1 MEVTQLE
8 SIKKDLKHIS
18 LFQHCTPAQL
28 EEIIAVTTCSLFKK
42 GQTIF
47 NDGNFPQGTYYVN
60 KGVMKLVRTNN
71 EGKEQI
77 LRFAKTG
84 DFIGYRALIAEEAF
98 VATAICIEETIV
110 CFIPRNIF
118 IKILDENHGMTKE
131 VMKTLSHD
139 LGVVEAR
146 VQSLAQKSVRERL
159 AETLLFLQQTFS
171 GSAASDHQED
181 GVIHI
186 TLPREDIANIVGTA
200 TETIIR
206 LLSEFKHDKYIELDG
221 KKIKIINRQKLEKIS
236 TASV

>member
-8 SIKKDLKHIS
+8 SIKKDLKNIS

-28 EEIIAVTTCSLFKK
+28 DEINAATTCSLFKK

-60 KGVMKLVRTNN
+60 KGVLKLVRTNN

-77 LRFAKTG
+77 LRFAKNG
-84 DFIGYRALIAEEAF
+84 DFIGYRALIAEEPF
-98 VATAICIEETIV
+98 VATAICIEETVV
-110 CFIPRNIF
+110 CFIPRNVF

-131 VMKTLSHD
+131 VMKSLSHD
-139 LGVVEAR
+139 LGVVEER

-171 GSAASDHQED
+171 GSSSSDQED

-221 KKIKIINRQKLEKIS
+221 KKIKIINKQKLEKIS

>member
-1 MEVTQLE
+1 MEVAQLE

-77 LRFAKTG
+77 LRFAKAG
-84 DFIGYRALIAEEAF
+84 DFIGYRALIAEEPF

-131 VMKTLSHD
+131 VMKSLSHD

-171 GSAASDHQED
+171 GSNNSDHED

-221 KKIKIINRQKLEKIS
+221 
-236 TASV
+236 

>member
-1 MEVTQLE
+1 MESFQPESIRNDLKSVTLFQYCTPTQL
-8 SIKKDLKHIS
+8 D
-18 LFQHCTPAQL
+18 
-28 EEIIAVTTCSLFKK
+28 EIIQATTCNIFKK
-42 GQTIF
+42 GQAIF

-60 KGVMKLVRTNN
+60 RGVLKLVRTNN

-77 LRFAKTG
+77 LRFAKAG
-84 DFIGYRALIAEEAF
+84 EFIGYRALIAEEPF
-98 VATAICIEETIV
+98 VATAICVEETIA
-110 CFIPRNIF
+110 CFIPKNVF
-118 IKILDENHGMTKE
+118 IKILDENHAMTKE
-131 VMKTLSHD
+131 VMRSLSHD
-139 LGVVEAR
+139 LGVVEER

-159 AETLLFLQQTFS
+159 AETLLFLHQTFNAN
-171 GSAASDHQED
+171 GHAED

-221 KKIKIINRQKLEKIS
+221 KKIKILNKAKLEKIS

>member
-28 EEIIAVTTCSLFKK
+28 EEIISVTTCSMFKK

-77 LRFAKTG
+77 LRFAKAG
-84 DFIGYRALIAEEAF
+84 DFIGYRALIAEEPF

-131 VMKTLSHD
+131 VMRSLSHD

-171 GSAASDHQED
+171 GSGNSDQED

-221 KKIKIINRQKLEKIS
+221 KKIKIINKQKLEKIS
-236 TASV
+236 SASV

>member
-84 DFIGYRALIAEEAF
+84 DFIGYRALIAEEPF

-171 GSAASDHQED
+171 GSATSDHED

-221 KKIKIINRQKLEKIS
+221 KKIKIINKQKLEKIS

>member
-1 MEVTQLE
+1 MEVTQLDL
-8 SIKKDLKHIS
+8 IKKELRNIR

-28 EEIIAVTTCSLFKK
+28 EEILSATTCSMFKK
-42 GQTIF
+42 GQAIF

-84 DFIGYRALIAEEAF
+84 DFIGYRALIAEEPF
-98 VATAICIEETIV
+98 VASAICIEETIV
-110 CFIPRNIF
+110 CFIPRATF
-118 IKILDENHGMTKE
+118 FKILNENHGMTKE
-131 VMKTLSHD
+131 VMKSLSHD
-139 LGVVEAR
+139 LGVVEER

-159 AETLLFLQQTFS
+159 AETLLFLQHTFS
-171 GSAASDHQED
+171 NAANSDLED

-221 KKIKIINRQKLEKIS
+221 KKIKIINKQKLEKIS

>member
-1 MEVTQLE
+1 MEATQLDL
-8 SIKKDLKHIS
+8 IRKDLKTIG
-18 LFQHCTPAQL
+18 LFQHCTPTQL
-28 EEIIAVTTCSLFKK
+28 DEIIAATTCSLFKK

-60 KGVMKLVRTNN
+60 KGVLKLVRTNN

-77 LRFAKTG
+77 LRFAKAG
-84 DFIGYRALIAEEAF
+84 DFIGYRALIAEEPF
-98 VATAICIEETIV
+98 VATSICIEETVV
-110 CFIPRNIF
+110 CFIPKNVF
-118 IKILDENHGMTKE
+118 MKVLNENHLMTKD
-131 VMKTLSHD
+131 VLKSLSHD
-139 LGVVEAR
+139 LGVVEER

-159 AETLLFLQQTFS
+159 AETLLFLHQTFNS
-171 GSAASDHQED
+171 NGSLED

-221 KKIKIINRQKLEKIS
+221 KKIRILNKQKLEKIS
-236 TASV
+236 SASV

>member
-1 MEVTQLE
+1 MEGTQLE
-8 SIKKDLKHIS
+8 NIKKDLRNIR
-18 LFQHCTPAQL
+18 LFQHCTPPQL
-28 EEIIAVTTCSLFKK
+28 EEIISSTTCSMFKK

-77 LRFAKTG
+77 LRFAKSG
-84 DFIGYRALIAEEAF
+84 DFIGYRALIAEEPF

-118 IKILDENHGMTKE
+118 FKILDENHGMTKE
-131 VMKTLSHD
+131 VMKSLSHD
-139 LGVVEAR
+139 LGVVEER

-159 AETLLFLQQTFS
+159 AETLLFLQHTFS
-171 GSAASDHQED
+171 GHSDAED

-221 KKIKIINRQKLEKIS
+221 KKIKIINKQKLEKIS